1 MSLRRT
7 SALSLLACAGLLL
20 AITPVHAQ
28 NLLKPGQGLAGAPE
42 AAKPVEPADGK
53 TAPVTVLPEVQVE
66 GDPDP
71 LTKSDRK
78 RRAQAKR
85 LPGLNSDDERKLDQA
100 EQLQQWYDSLEKD
113 PNNLDADNQQF
124 LDQTVNSTD
133 LNRRPGA
140 PSTLPRRDPAD
151 YRDPIATP

>member
-1 MSLRRT
+1 MSDHRT
-7 SALSLLACAGLLL
+7 PGFPLLASACLLL
-20 AITPVHAQ
+20 AFGSAQAQ
-28 NLLKPGQGLAGAPE
+28 NLLKPGQGLAGTPE
-42 AAKPVEPADGK
+42 AAKPVETSDGK

-100 EQLQQWYDSLEKD
+100 EKLQQWYDSLEKD
-113 PNNLDADNQQF
+113 PNRLSADSQQF
-124 LDQTVNSTD
+124 LDQTVNSID
-133 LNRRPGA
+133 INQHPGA
-140 PSTLPRRDPAD
+140 PTSLPRRDPAD
-151 YRDPIATP
+151 YRDPIAQP